1 MDPTEHMQEYSV
13 GRGIPDASEK
23 HETDDFFNNDNK
35 GDSDDGTHIQ
45 ANEKKAD
52 VEHSYLSP
60 DDDIDEN
67 SPIPEVAAI
76 VSNKDDP
83 TLPVMTFRYY
93 VMAIIF
99 SLVLSFFNQFFWFRT
114 HPMTIST
121 LVIQLLSYPIGRF
134 LAAVLPHGRLNPGPF
149 SIKEHVLVALTA
161 NCAGGTAYAVD
172 ITVIQK
178 VFYHEDF
185 GFLANF
191 LLILCTQMLGYGMAG
206 VLRRYLVYPAAMIWP
221 ANLVQVAL
229 FNTLHKEENLQPGQ
243 WSRFKFFLVAT
254 FGMFCYAWIPGF
266 LFPVLSSIAWICW
279 IKPTNLVLSQ
289 ITGAGGLGVGA
300 ISLDW
305 NNIVSFLGSPL
316 IIPWWAQVNIGLGF
330 FLIAW
335 VLVPIAYYT
344 NLWDAKRFPILTPAL
359 FRVDGSP
366 YNTTLIMTNNVL
378 DQQKYDIYG
387 PLRISTFFAL
397 TYGIGFAGLASMV
410 SHTWL
415 YHRKKLVAQ
424 WKQSRAHSED
434 IHHKL
439 MQAYPEVPDWW
450 YLALFIIMTGI
461 AIATCEIW
469 DYKLPWWGVLLAIAI
484 AAFFSL
490 PVGLIQAI
498 TNQQP
503 GLNIITEYVIGYI
516 LPGRP
521 IANVTFKT
529 LGYISMAQAMTFT
542 SDLKLG
548 HYMKIPPRAMF
559 WAQLLGTVIAGLTN
573 LITANWLLRSQPGIC
588 TKASKDFRCPSA
600 NTFFSASVIWG
611 VIAPNRMFG
620 PTSIYHA
627 VNYFFL
633 IGFILPFPFYFLKK
647 RFPNCSWLAYVHI
660 PVLLAAT
667 GMMPPAQAY
676 HYTNWLA
683 LGFLFQYVARR
694 YHPDWHLRFT
704 YILSAAFDSG
714 TAFMVLLS
722 FFIFTLR
729 EKDMTPWWGT
739 RSDLC
744 PLEGEPFYPVGSH
757 TD

>member
-1 MDPTEHMQEYSV
+1 MADQKQDYLAEKEYV
-13 GRGIPDASEK
+13 DEK
-23 HETDDFFNNDNK
+23 H
-35 GDSDDGTHIQ
+35 
-45 ANEKKAD
+45 
-52 VEHSYLSP
+52 
-60 DDDIDEN
+60 DIERSSIILEEEEN

-83 TLPVMTFRYY
+83 STPVLTFRFW
-93 VMAIIF
+93 VMAVLFSII
-99 SLVLSFFNQFFWFRT
+99 LSFFNQFFWFRT

-121 LVIQLLSYPIGRF
+121 LVIQLLSYPFGKF
-134 LAAVLPHGRLNPGPF
+134 LAKVLPAGRLNPGPF
-149 SIKEHVLVALTA
+149 NIKEHVLVALTA

-172 ITVIQK
+172 IIVIQK
-178 VFYHEDF
+178 VFYHQDF

-229 FNTLHKEENLQPGQ
+229 FNTLHKDEELAPGQ
-243 WSRFKFFLVAT
+243 WTRFRFFLVAT
-254 FGMFCYAWIPGF
+254 FAMFCYQWIPGF
-266 LFPVLSSIAWICW
+266 LFPVISSIAWICW
-279 IKPTNLVLSQ
+279 IKPDNLVLSQ

-305 NNIVSFLGSPL
+305 NNIVAFLGSPL
-316 IIPWWAQVNIGLGF
+316 IVPWWAQVNIGLGF

-335 VLVPIAYYT
+335 VMVPIAYYT
-344 NLWDAKRFPILTPAL
+344 NLWEAKKFPILTASL
-359 FRVDGSP
+359 FQDNGRHYD
-366 YNTTLIMTNNVL
+366 TLAIMTDNVL
-378 DQQKYDIYG
+378 DEEKYLKYG

-397 TYGIGFAGLASMV
+397 TYGIGFAGLSAMMT
-410 SHTWL
+410 HTWL
-415 YHRKKLVAQ
+415 YHRHKLLAQ
-424 WKQSRAHSED
+424 WKQSREHTED

-450 YLALFIIMTGI
+450 YGALFVIMTVV
-461 AIATCEIW
+461 AIITCEVW
-469 DYKLPWWGVLLAIAI
+469 DYKLPWWGVLLAVALSAI
-484 AAFFSL
+484 FAL

-548 HYMKIPPRAMF
+548 HYMKLPPRAMF
-559 WAQLLGTVIAGLTN
+559 WAQLLGTVIAGLVN
-573 LITANWLLRSQPGIC
+573 LLTANWLLSSQENVC
-588 TKASKDFRCPSA
+588 TDANELFSCPSA
-600 NTFFSASVIWG
+600 NTFYSASVIWG
-611 VIAPNRMFG
+611 VISPNRMFG
-620 PTSIYHA
+620 PTSMYNAI
-627 VNYFFL
+627 NYFFL
-633 IGFILPFPFYFLKK
+633 IGFILPIPFYYLKK
-647 RFPNCSWLAYVHI
+647 AFPNTWMDYVHI
-660 PVLLAAT
+660 PVLLAST

-683 LGFLFQYVARR
+683 VGFVFQFFARR

-704 YILSAAFDSG
+704 YVLSAAFDSG
-714 TAFMVLLS
+714 TAFMVLAS
-722 FFIFTLR
+722 FFIFTMR
-729 EKDMTPWWGT
+729 DADMVKWWGT
-739 RSDLC
+739 RTDLC
-744 PLEGEPFYPVGSH
+744 PLEGLPYYPAAPDPAAPTV
-757 TD
+757 

>member
-1 MDPTEHMQEYSV
+1 MSEQKAEYL
-13 GRGIPDASEK
+13 PEK
-23 HETDDFFNNDNK
+23 EFVD
-35 GDSDDGTHIQ
+35 
-45 ANEKKAD
+45 EKF
-52 VEHSYLSP
+52 
-60 DDDIDEN
+60 DIERSSINLEEEEN

-83 TLPVMTFRYY
+83 SIPVMTFRFY
-93 VMAIIF
+93 VMAVIF
-99 SLVLSFFNQFFWFRT
+99 SLILSFFNQFFWFRT
-114 HPMTIST
+114 QPMTIST
-121 LVIQLLSYPIGRF
+121 LVIQLLSYPFGKF
-134 LAAVLPHGRLNPGPF
+134 LAAVLPAGRLNPGPF

-178 VFYHEDF
+178 VFYGQDF

-229 FNTLHKEENLQPGQ
+229 FNTLHEEEQLQAGQ

-254 FGMFCYAWIPGF
+254 LCMFLYQWIPGF
-266 LFPVLSSIAWICW
+266 LFPVVSSIAWICW
-279 IKPTNLVLSQ
+279 IKPDNLVLSQ
-289 ITGAGGLGVGA
+289 ITGANGLGFGA

-316 IIPWWAQVNIGLGF
+316 IIPWWAQVNIGMGF
-330 FLIAW
+330 LLIAW
-335 VLVPIAYYT
+335 VMVPIAYYT
-344 NLWDAKRFPILTPAL
+344 NLWEAKKFPILTSGL
-359 FRVDGSP
+359 FRDDGNKYVTSQIL
-366 YNTTLIMTNNVL
+366 TGGML
-378 DQQKYDIYG
+378 DETKYAAYG

-397 TYGIGFAGLASMV
+397 TYGIGFAGLSSMIT
-410 SHTWL
+410 HTWL
-415 YHRKKLVAQ
+415 YHRHKLVAQ
-424 WKQSRAHSED
+424 WRQSRDHSED

-450 YLALFIIMTGI
+450 YAALFVIMTI
-461 AIATCEIW
+461 VAVITCEVW
-469 DYKLPWWGVLLAIAI
+469 DYKLPWWGVLLAVALAAI
-484 AAFFSL
+484 FSL

-573 LITANWLLRSQPGIC
+573 LLTANWLLKTQENVC
-588 TKASKDFRCPSA
+588 TTQNKLFSCPSA
-600 NTFFSASVIWG
+600 RTFYSASVIWG
-611 VIAPNRMFG
+611 VISPNRMFG
-620 PTSIYHA
+620 PSSMYNAI
-627 VNYFFL
+627 NYFFL
-633 IGFILPFPFYFLKK
+633 IGFILPIPFYYLKK
-647 RFPNCSWLAYVHI
+647 FYPNSILEYVHI

-683 LGFLFQYVARR
+683 LGFAFQYFARR
-694 YHPDWHLRFT
+694 YHPEWHLRYT
-704 YILSAAFDSG
+704 YVLSAAFDSG
-714 TAFMVLLS
+714 VAFMVLAS
-722 FFIFTLR
+722 FFIFTIR
-729 EKDMTPWWGT
+729 DKAMIDWWGT

-744 PLEGEPFYPVGSH
+744 PLDGEPYYAPAE
-757 TD
+757 

>member
-1 MDPTEHMQEYSV
+1 MTEHKREYEDGEV
-13 GRGIPDASEK
+13 
-23 HETDDFFNNDNK
+23 HVDDKAN
-35 GDSDDGTHIQ
+35 SDFEQ
-45 ANEKKAD
+45 
-52 VEHSYLSP
+52 SS
-60 DDDIDEN
+60 IDFEEEEN

-76 VSNKDDP
+76 VSSKDDP
-83 TLPVMTFRYY
+83 SIPVMTSRYY
-93 VMAIIF
+93 AMAIIF
-99 SLVLSFFNQFFWFRT
+99 SLILSFFNQFFWFRT

-121 LVIQLLSYPIGRF
+121 LVIQLLSYPFGKF
-134 LAAVLPHGRLNPGPF
+134 MAAVLPSGRLNPGPF

-178 VFYHEDF
+178 VFYDQDF

-229 FNTLHKEENLQPGQ
+229 FNTLHQDEVLQPGQ
-243 WSRFKFFLVAT
+243 WTRFRFFLAAT
-254 FGMFCYAWIPGF
+254 ICMFIYQWIPGF

-279 IKPTNLVLSQ
+279 IKPDNLVLAQ
-289 ITGAGGLGVGA
+289 LTGANGLGIGA

-305 NNIVSFLGSPL
+305 NNIVAFLGSPL
-316 IIPWWAQVNIGLGF
+316 IIPWWAQVNIGIGF
-330 FLIAW
+330 FIIAW
-335 VLVPIAYYT
+335 VMVPIAYYT
-344 NLWDAKRFPILTPAL
+344 NLWDAKRFPILTADL
-359 FRVDGSP
+359 FRQDGSP
-366 YNTTLIMTNNVL
+366 YITSNILKDGEL
-378 DQQKYDIYG
+378 DEVKYEAYG

-397 TYGIGFAGLASMV
+397 TYGVGFAGLSSMMT
-410 SHTWL
+410 HTWL
-415 YHRKKLVAQ
+415 YHRHRLAAQ
-424 WKQSRAHSED
+424 WKQSRSHSED

-450 YLALFIIMTGI
+450 YGILFVSMTIIGI
-461 AIATCEIW
+461 ITCEIW
-469 DYKLPWWGVLLAIAI
+469 DYKLPWWGVLLAVFISAI
-484 AAFFSL
+484 FAL

-503 GLNIITEYVIGYI
+503 GLNIITEYVIGYM

-548 HYMKIPPRAMF
+548 HYMKIPPRSMF

-573 LITANWLLRSQPGIC
+573 LLTANWLLKSQENVC
-588 TKASKDFRCPSA
+588 TPSNKLFSCPSA
-600 NTFFSASVIWG
+600 RTFYSASVIWG
-611 VIAPNRMFG
+611 VISPNRMFG
-620 PTSIYHA
+620 PSSIYNA
-627 VNYFFL
+627 INYFFL
-633 IGFILPFPFYFLKK
+633 IGFVLPIPFYYLKK
-647 RFPNCSWLAYVHI
+647 RYPDTILEYVHI

-667 GMMPPAQAY
+667 GMMPPAQAN

-683 LGFLFQYVARR
+683 LGFCFQFFARR
-694 YHPDWHLRFT
+694 YHPEWHLRYT
-704 YILSAAFDSG
+704 YVLSAAFDSG
-714 TAFMVLLS
+714 VAFMVLLS

-729 EKDMTPWWGT
+729 NKSMVEWWGT
-739 RSDLC
+739 RDDLC
-744 PLEGEPFYPVGSH
+744 PLDGNAFYSPPPLVEASA
-757 TD
+757 

>member
-1 MDPTEHMQEYSV
+1 MSQQKTEYICATERIDDKVDIERPSV
-13 GRGIPDASEK
+13 SFE
-23 HETDDFFNNDNK
+23 E
-35 GDSDDGTHIQ
+35 
-45 ANEKKAD
+45 E
-52 VEHSYLSP
+52 
-60 DDDIDEN
+60 EN

-83 TLPVMTFRYY
+83 SIPVMTFRYY

-99 SLVLSFFNQFFWFRT
+99 SLILSFFNQFFWFRT
-114 HPMTIST
+114 QPMTIST
-121 LVIQLLSYPIGRF
+121 LVIQLLSYPFGRF
-134 LAAVLPHGRLNPGPF
+134 LAAIIPAGPLNPGPF

-178 VFYHEDF
+178 VFYGQDF

-229 FNTLHKEENLQPGQ
+229 FNTLHQDEDLHPGQ

-254 FGMFCYAWIPGF
+254 FTMFLYQWIPGF

-279 IKPTNLVLSQ
+279 IKPDNLVLSQ
-289 ITGAGGLGVGA
+289 LTGANGLGVGA

-330 FLIAW
+330 FLVAW
-335 VLVPIAYYT
+335 VMVPIAYYA
-344 NLWDAKRFPILTPAL
+344 NLWEAKKFPILTAAL
-359 FRVDGSP
+359 FRDDGHP
-366 YNTTLIMTNNVL
+366 YIINEILTNGEL
-378 DQQKYDIYG
+378 SEEKYAAYS
-387 PLRISTFFAL
+387 PLRISTFFSL
-397 TYGIGFAGLASMV
+397 TYGIGFAALTSMMT
-410 SHTWL
+410 HTWL
-415 YHRKKLVAQ
+415 YHRHRLAAQ
-424 WKQSRAHSED
+424 WRQSRDDPED

-450 YLALFIIMTGI
+450 YGALFFGMTVI
-461 AIATCEIW
+461 AIITCEVW
-469 DYKLPWWGVLLAIAI
+469 DYKLPWWGVLLAVLLSAI
-484 AAFFSL
+484 FSL

-548 HYMKIPPRAMF
+548 HYMKIAPRAMF
-559 WAQLLGTVIAGLTN
+559 WAQLLGTIIAGLTN
-573 LITANWLLRSQPGIC
+573 LLTANWLLRSQEHVC
-588 TKASKDFRCPSA
+588 TTQNKLFSCPSA
-600 NTFFSASVIWG
+600 RTFYSASVIWG
-611 VIAPNRMFG
+611 VISPTRMFG
-620 PTSIYHA
+620 ASSMYNAI
-627 VNYFFL
+627 NYFFL
-633 IGFILPFPFYFLKK
+633 IGFVLPIPFYYLKK
-647 RFPNCSWLAYVHI
+647 FYPNSFLEYVHI

-683 LGFLFQYVARR
+683 VGFLFQFFARR
-694 YHPDWHLRFT
+694 YHPEWHLRYT
-704 YILSAAFDSG
+704 YVLSAAFDSG
-714 TAFMVLLS
+714 VAFMVLLS
-722 FFIFTLR
+722 FFIFTIRDKSML
-729 EKDMTPWWGT
+729 EWWGT
-739 RSDLC
+739 RTDLC
-744 PLEGEPFYPVGSH
+744 PLDGEPFYPA
-757 TD
+757 TALPNA

>member
-1 MDPTEHMQEYSV
+1 MSEQKTEYHT
-13 GRGIPDASEK
+13 SEK
-23 HETDDFFNNDNK
+23 EFVD
-35 GDSDDGTHIQ
+35 
-45 ANEKKAD
+45 EKF
-52 VEHSYLSP
+52 
-60 DDDIDEN
+60 DIERSSVVLEEEEN

-83 TLPVMTFRYY
+83 STPVLTFRFW
-93 VMAIIF
+93 VMAVIF
-99 SLVLSFFNQFFWFRT
+99 SIILSFFNQFFWFRT
-114 HPMTIST
+114 QPMTIST
-121 LVIQLLSYPIGRF
+121 LVIQLLSYPVGKF
-134 LAAVLPHGRLNPGPF
+134 LARVLPAGRLNPGPF
-149 SIKEHVLVALTA
+149 NIKEHVLVALTA

-172 ITVIQK
+172 IIVIQK
-178 VFYHEDF
+178 VFYGQDF

-229 FNTLHKEENLQPGQ
+229 FNTLHQDENLAPGQ

-254 FGMFCYAWIPGF
+254 LAMFLYQWIPGF

-279 IKPTNLVLSQ
+279 IKPDNLVLSQ
-289 ITGAGGLGVGA
+289 ITGAGGLGFGA

-316 IIPWWAQVNIGLGF
+316 IVPWWAQVNIALGF

-335 VLVPIAYYT
+335 VMVPIAYYT
-344 NLWDAKRFPILTPAL
+344 NLWEAKKFPILTPSL
-359 FRVDGSP
+359 FQENGNRYKVKAILTD
-366 YNTTLIMTNNVL
+366 NIL
-378 DQQKYDIYG
+378 DQTKYDAYG

-397 TYGIGFAGLASMV
+397 TYGIGFAGLSSMIT
-410 SHTWL
+410 HTWL
-415 YHRKKLVAQ
+415 YHRHKLVAQ
-424 WKQSRAHSED
+424 WKQSRDHSED

-450 YLALFIIMTGI
+450 YAALFVVMTI
-461 AIATCEIW
+461 VAVITCEIW

-484 AAFFSL
+484 AAVFSL

-503 GLNIITEYVIGYI
+503 GLNVITEYVIGYM

-548 HYMKIPPRAMF
+548 HYMKVPPRAMF
-559 WAQLLGTVIAGLTN
+559 WAQLLGTVIAGLVN
-573 LITANWLLRSQPGIC
+573 LLTANWLLSSQKDVC
-588 TKASKDFRCPSA
+588 TPANTLFSCPSA
-600 NTFFSASVIWG
+600 NTFYSASVIWG
-611 VIAPNRMFG
+611 VISPNRMFG
-620 PTSIYHA
+620 PSSMYNAI
-627 VNYFFL
+627 NYFFL
-633 IGFILPFPFYFLKK
+633 IGFVLPIPFYYLKK
-647 RFPNCSWLAYVHI
+647 AFPNSWLDFVHI

-683 LGFLFQYVARR
+683 LGFAFQFFARR
-694 YHPDWHLRFT
+694 YHPEWHLRFT
-704 YILSAAFDSG
+704 YVLSAAFDSG
-714 TAFMVLLS
+714 VAFMVLLS
-722 FFIFTLR
+722 FFIFTIR
-729 EKDMTPWWGT
+729 DAAMPDWWGT
-739 RSDLC
+739 RGDLC
-744 PLEGEPFYPVGSH
+744 PLESEPYYPA
-757 TD
+757 TPPPA